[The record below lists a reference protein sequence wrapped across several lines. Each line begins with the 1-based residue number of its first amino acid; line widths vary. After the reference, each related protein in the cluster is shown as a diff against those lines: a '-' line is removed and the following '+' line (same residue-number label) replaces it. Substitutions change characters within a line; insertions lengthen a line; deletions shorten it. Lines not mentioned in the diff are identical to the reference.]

1 MWCLADPQL
10 ACHQKGDSRW
20 QHRLTRRQITLD
32 SLLTNFACSVGQ
44 VAEVAGVLQLCQ
56 AVQDMQTAAD
66 VGTENEEA
74 K

>member
-1 MWCLADPQL
+1 MVSCGPAAGLSPERGQQVATPADTE
-10 ACHQKGDSRW
+10 ADHT
-20 QHRLTRRQITLD
+20 RLTFNKLCR
-32 SLLTNFACSVGQ
+32 SAGQ